1 MTKLSKILTLLLIIT
16 LANLFNVIPALAL
29 IPPLPSSFYGTV
41 KVNGENIADGTMV
54 KALINGQVYATG
66 YTQTYEGNSVY
77 SLDIPG
83 DDSSTTTIEGGRDGD
98 TVQFMIGEAQ
108 AVETGIWKSATNAN
122 VNLTATVA
130 APLNTPQATPTPVPT
145 QTPIKLP
152 KKLPTATTYVEPQP
166 TEPVSFPTLTSE
178 PAPANTQTGSQVLPQ
193 PTKLIGQS
201 PNDPDEPVQMSPTPV
216 QPSSPEENG
225 SGTNIFIVVLILLL
239 AVIVVWALR
248 FFRKSSR
255 SNER

>member
-1 MTKLSKILTLLLIIT
+1 MTKLSKTITLLLIIT
-16 LANLFNVIPALAL
+16 LANLFNVAPALAL

-41 KVNGENIADGTMV
+41 KVNGENITDGTTV

-77 SLDIPG
+77 SLDVPG
-83 DDSSTTTIEGGRDGD
+83 DDSSTTTIEGGRDND
-98 TVQFMIGEAQ
+98 TIQFMIGEAP
-108 AVETGIWKSATNAN
+108 ASETGIWKSATNGN

-145 QTPIKLP
+145 QTPIKPP
-152 KKLPTATTYVEPQP
+152 KKAPTATTYVEPQP

-178 PAPANTQTGSQVLPQ
+178 PAPTRTHTSSQLLSQ
-193 PTKLIGQS
+193 PTQSIGQS
-201 PNDPDEPVQMSPTPV
+201 PNDPTEPVQLSPIPA
-216 QPSSPEENG
+216 QSSRSKENG
-225 SGTNIFIVVLILLL
+225 SGTNIFIAVFVLLL
-239 AVIVVWALR
+239 AVIVIWALR